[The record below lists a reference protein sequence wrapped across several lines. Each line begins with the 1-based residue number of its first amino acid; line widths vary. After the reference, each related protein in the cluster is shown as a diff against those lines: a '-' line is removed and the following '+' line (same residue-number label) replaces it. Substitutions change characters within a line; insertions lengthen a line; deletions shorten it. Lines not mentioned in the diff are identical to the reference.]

1 MSNFHDSKTG
11 SSPFDECFDAI
22 NKRKEEMKKQRK
34 EERKRVR
41 NDEFSMDADFIKL
54 PSVDDFVE
62 WGKLETTEE
71 TPEEREICIL
81 ERDIEILQDD
91 INNLQTDY
99 YECGDRQILKEAH
112 NYFNI
117 LKKTK
122 TNLKEIRYK
131 NEQYT
136 QPNIYDQSEDVLEDM
151 SYFNR

>member
-1 MSNFHDSKTG
+1 
-11 SSPFDECFDAI
+11 
-22 NKRKEEMKKQRK
+22 
-34 EERKRVR
+34 
-41 NDEFSMDADFIKL
+41 MDADFIKL
-54 PSVDDFVE
+54 PSADDFVE
-62 WGKLETTEE
+62 WEKWE

-99 YECGDRQILKEAH
+99 YECGDRQILKEAD

-117 LKKTK
+117 LKKTQ

-131 NEQYT
+131 IEQYT
-136 QPNIYDQSEDVLEDM
+136 QPNISEDVLEDM